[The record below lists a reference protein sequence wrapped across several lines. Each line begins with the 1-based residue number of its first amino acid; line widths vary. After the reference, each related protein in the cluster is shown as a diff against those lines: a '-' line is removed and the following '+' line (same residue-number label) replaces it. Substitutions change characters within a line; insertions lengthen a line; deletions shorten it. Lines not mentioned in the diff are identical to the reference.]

1 MIMKNIVRICMV
13 IFTCLLFTGCY
24 DRDVVGSKGTH
35 YILPKVENLDYSVQG
50 NTVKLTWQIPD
61 NIPDEFLR
69 PLEVSI
75 QKVEN
80 DIYRDV
86 ITIGNEGT
94 FAEGIAIDA
103 NKKYRFVVKLV
114 GNLTDEVVET
124 GISSIIYS
132 EGQVIDIQ

>member
-1 MIMKNIVRICMV
+1 MIQQTLIIECQLPDLRSIFCWIFRFLQLRLSSFLPILQRICT
-13 IFTCLLFTGCY
+13 FYSHRLQCL
-24 DRDVVGSKGTH
+24 R
-35 YILPKVENLDYSVQG
+35 
-50 NTVKLTWQIPD
+50 QIPD

-103 NKKYRFVVKLV
+103 NKRYRFVVKLV

-124 GISSIIYS
+124 GISSRIYS

>member
-1 MIMKNIVRICMV
+1 MHGN
-13 IFTCLLFTGCY
+13 FTCLLFTGCY

-86 ITIGNEGT
+86 ITIGMKGHLPKALQSMRIKGT
-94 FAEGIAIDA
+94 DS
-103 NKKYRFVVKLV
+103 L
-114 GNLTDEVVET
+114 
-124 GISSIIYS
+124 
-132 EGQVIDIQ
+132 

>member
-86 ITIGNEGT
+86 ITIGKEET
-94 FAEGIAIDA
+94 F
-103 NKKYRFVVKLV
+103 NKRYRFVVKLV

-124 GISSIIYS
+124 GISSRIYS

>member
-24 DRDVVGSKGTH
+24 DRDV
-35 YILPKVENLDYSVQG
+35 ILPKVENLDYSVQG

-103 NKKYRFVVKLV
+103 NKRYRFVVKLV

-124 GISSIIYS
+124 GISSRIYS